1 MTLFSFI
8 LVSVFNFPTK
18 PHVDCLIFLYSPLCF
33 HLSINLIF
41 SQTCISHHRCEKYSN
56 LWCSNKWQMDLQ
68 VKRLKEEISTT
79 PWKNFVTGPYHHP
92 QGRDKLLISSVKGEA
107 YGNLFRN
114 ILVSVNFLK
123 TLTEECTF
131 CYEALLSK
139 KPADWSY

>member
-41 SQTCISHHRCEKYSN
+41 SQTSISHHRCEKYSN

-79 PWKNFVTGPYHHP
+79 PRKNFVTGPYHHP

-114 ILVSVNFLK
+114 ILVSFEQK
-123 TLTEECTF
+123 TCRLE
-131 CYEALLSK
+131 LLSFCH
-139 KPADWSY
+139 YL